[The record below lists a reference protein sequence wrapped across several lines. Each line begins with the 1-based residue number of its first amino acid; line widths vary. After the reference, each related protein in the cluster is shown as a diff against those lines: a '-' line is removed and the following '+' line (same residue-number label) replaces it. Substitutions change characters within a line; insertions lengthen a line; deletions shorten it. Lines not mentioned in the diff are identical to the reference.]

1 MNASHLAVR
10 FPVTVEK
17 SGSVHGGTSGTMKQK
32 KRTWKR
38 KTRYLMGSFGKEI
51 KNYYGEEN
59 SNFSR
64 VPELEEEHNYVKFVL
79 KCLVL

>member
-32 KRTWKR
+32 KRT
-38 KTRYLMGSFGKEI
+38 
-51 KNYYGEEN
+51 
-59 SNFSR
+59 
-64 VPELEEEHNYVKFVL
+64 
-79 KCLVL
+79 